1 MCTGQFLCEP
11 YSVWCCLHSYDF
23 SSCCEC
29 VNPSLLRLVDTLDA
43 HLENNNLEGPPQLGE
58 LPDDITL
65 AETVATWKY
74 VVHFQEKQKRD

>member
-1 MCTGQFLCEP
+1 MCGAACIAMTSLP
-11 YSVWCCLHSYDF
+11 VVR
-23 SSCCEC
+23 C

-43 HLENNNLEGPPQLGE
+43 HLENNNLEVPPQLGE

-74 VVHFQEKQKRD
+74 VVHFQEKQKLE